1 MKLQVQ
7 CWEKNV
13 SSNNCY
19 AMVAGFVLAAPV
31 AAYGGSLEC
40 HGTIVSPGD
49 TEKQLLETCG
59 NPTSRNGADWTY
71 AVPGSQPVLV
81 TLGNGVVMFIRDVDE
96 AKASTESPLGDHP

>member
-1 MKLQVQ
+1 MSL
-7 CWEKNV
+7 
-13 SSNNCY
+13 NNCY
-19 AMVAGFVLAAPV
+19 AMAAGVILLAPP

-40 HGTIVSPGD
+40 HGTIISQGD

-71 AVPGSQPVLV
+71 TVPGSQPVLV

>member
-1 MKLQVQ
+1 MKLPVQ
-7 CWEKNV
+7 FLEKNV
-13 SSNNCY
+13 SLNNCY
-19 AMVAGFVLAAPV
+19 AMAAGVIMLVPL

-49 TEKQLLETCG
+49 TEKQLVETCG

-71 AVPGSQPVLV
+71 AVAGSQPVLV

-96 AKASTESPLGDHP
+96 ASESAESPLGDHP